1 MKYGLALFCDEL
13 AQFKTDQ
20 IALVDRVL
28 ESFEDV
34 SQLRS
39 RSVCSQN
46 TNTMLQYV
54 RSLYSDINQ
63 WCKSFTQNDKRVYA
77 YVLCGLS
84 ELRGGGS
91 YYWNDRHLESLI
103 VELGAHGFDV
113 VLVTTHITDKAMKK
127 EQSAW
132 SLQYK
137 QRCERLAV
145 KHSCD
150 TLHVALRKLTFSSKE
165 IERLSQSI
173 AKDLKAR
180 HADRILGKDPVDIE
194 PATSSQPR
202 RRLRGGIQSEQKP
215 KSAPKAD
222 KAPKTPR
229 KPKKTVKA
237 KTAPVK
243 AKPVV
248 KTKRRTRTI
257 KIERF

>member
-1 MKYGLALFCDEL
+1 MKYGLTLFCDEL
-13 AQFKTDQ
+13 AEFKTDQ
-20 IALVDRVL
+20 IALLDRVL

-46 TNTMLQYV
+46 TNTMLQTV
-54 RSLYSDINQ
+54 RSSYSDIND
-63 WCKSFTQNDKRVYA
+63 WCKSFTHKDKRVYA

-103 VELGAHGFDV
+103 VELDAHGYEII
-113 VLVTTHITDKAMKK
+113 LVTTHITEKNLKN
-127 EQSAW
+127 EQLAW

-137 QRCERLAV
+137 QRCERLAR

-150 TLHVALRKLTFSSKE
+150 TLHIALRKLAFSSKE
-165 IERLSQSI
+165 IERLSQTI

-180 HADRILGKDPVDIE
+180 HADRVVGNVKE
-194 PATSSQPR
+194 NTRSYSSQPK
-202 RRLRGGIQSEQKP
+202 RRLRSTMETKTRP
-215 KSAPKAD
+215 TVEENKV

-229 KPKKTVKA
+229 IPKKAVRSNTEPTNNKPVAKPKRK
-237 KTAPVK
+237 
-243 AKPVV
+243 
-248 KTKRRTRTI
+248 TRTI
-257 KIERF
+257 TIERF